1 MLFIFAPE
9 NLPFTISIVMM
20 LAIAALEGVTS
31 LFGAGL
37 SHIVDSLIPDTDV
50 DFDVDVDV
58 DVDADFDVDG
68 PDADVDAIET
78 GGGSALTNVL
88 GWLSVGKVPFLVLL
102 VIFLTVFGMTGL
114 ALQGAVQTVTGTL
127 LPGWLAAAPALI
139 VTLPAVR
146 IGGRGLAKIIPK
158 DESSAVSRTTFVGRT
173 ATITLGTAAR
183 GAPAQA
189 KLHDEHGQAHYIMVE
204 PDIAG
209 ESFQAG
215 ENVLLVARKGG
226 LFRVIR
232 TDSAALSDK

>member
-1 MLFIFAPE
+1 MFLLAAE
-9 NLPFTISIVMM
+9 NLPFTVSIVLM
-20 LAIAALEGVTS
+20 LAVAALEGVTS

-37 SHIVDSLIPDTDV
+37 SHLVDSFIPDTDVDV

-58 DVDADFDVDG
+58 DFDIDG
-68 PDADVDAIET
+68 PDVDVDAIET
-78 GGGSALTNVL
+78 GGSALTNVL

-127 LPGWLAAAPALI
+127 LPGWLAAVPALI

-158 DESSAVSRTTFVGRT
+158 DESSAVSRTTFVGRS
-173 ATITLGTAAR
+173 ATITLGTAAQ

-215 ENVLLVARKGG
+215 ENVLLVARRGG

-232 TDSAALSDK
+232 TDSAALADS

>member
-1 MLFIFAPE
+1 MFLLAAE
-9 NLPFTISIVMM
+9 NLPFTVSIVMM

-37 SHIVDSLIPDTDV
+37 SHIVDSLIPNTEV
-50 DFDVDVDV
+50 DFDV
-58 DVDADFDVDG
+58 DVDADFDVEVDFNG
-68 PDADVDAIET
+68 PDVDADAVEA
-78 GGGSALTNVL
+78 GGSALTNIL

-215 ENVLLVARKGG
+215 ENVLLVARRGG